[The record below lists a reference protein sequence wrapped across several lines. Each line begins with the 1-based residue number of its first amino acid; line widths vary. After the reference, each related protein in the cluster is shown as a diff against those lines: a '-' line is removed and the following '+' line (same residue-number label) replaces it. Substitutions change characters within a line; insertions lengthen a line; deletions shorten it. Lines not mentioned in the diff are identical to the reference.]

1 MSWPSPTS
9 KCLASAIAHSDL
21 YVRFS
26 TGPCG
31 LGDLGSPCLSDPR
44 AAALPPGLTMAE
56 RARNGGSPRS
66 RAGEL
71 RIERPGNKVI
81 VGGVVGAPARWRRR
95 RFGMTSAWLGVVC
108 HTIGSSSKASLEGHD
123 RWSPSL
129 PSDLPMDCADGRRV
143 GCGGYL
149 PPLLITSVPW
159 RGDRV
164 ARRNRPTSIEGA
176 IEMNAGNPASTP
188 RRQLLW
194 LCSRCGLSIT
204 PRARWLAIEHCPRCM
219 ARAHLPVRLISTPP
233 ATGTVHPQRSTLT
246 NRQGARTT
254 YPSEPR

>member
-1 MSWPSPTS
+1 MRKRELAISHQQMSGQCDRTLRSLRAVFYGAVWPRRS
-9 KCLASAIAHSDL
+9 
-21 YVRFS
+21 RFAV
-26 TGPCG
+26 PV
-31 LGDLGSPCLSDPR
+31 GSR

-219 ARAHLPVRLISTPP
+219 ARAHLPVRLISHPTRHRNRAPP
-233 ATGTVHPQRSTLT
+233 AFDADQSAGR
-246 NRQGARTT
+246 
-254 YPSEPR
+254 